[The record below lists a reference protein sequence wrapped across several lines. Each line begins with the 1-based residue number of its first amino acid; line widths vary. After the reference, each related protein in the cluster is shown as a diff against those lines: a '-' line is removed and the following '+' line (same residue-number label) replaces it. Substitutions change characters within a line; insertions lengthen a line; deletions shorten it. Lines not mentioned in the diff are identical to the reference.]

1 MSLVDSFEARIAS
14 SDFQAQ
20 GPVVGTITVKTI
32 LGPTTGSVTGTFMVK
47 GADSAF
53 SIASKVLGITNTNDS
68 IVVGDTAYSRAN
80 GGPWNQGPASGKTLQ
95 GFVGSGILLIDW
107 GVEAKFGQLLHR
119 LSVTNLAGVDLA
131 AFGITAGSG
140 QENLAVS
147 GLSFWAEDDGTPAG
161 LTIEASLDQ
170 KILGTP
176 SHETVTLDI
185 SIDTLS
191 GVSIVAPAS

>member
-68 IVVGDTAYSRAN
+68 IVVGDRSYSRSN
-80 GGPWNQGPASGKTLQ
+80 GGQWNQGPASGKTLQ
-95 GFVGSGILLIDW
+95 GFVGSGIVLVDE
-107 GVEAKFGQLLHR
+107 GTEAKFGQQLHR
-119 LSVTNLAGVDLA
+119 LAVADMTGVDLS
-131 AFGITAGSG
+131 AFGIAAGAG
-140 QENLAVS
+140 QENLTVS
-147 GLSFWAEDDGTPAG
+147 SLSFWAEDDGTPAG

-170 KILGTP
+170 KILNSPT
-176 SHETVTLDI
+176 HEKVTLDI